1 MPELF
6 EIDLRNNAAEECQN
20 VLTGSRPLPLDI
32 CNKASQNALM
42 VACAHGSQEV
52 VEMLFTVDGT
62 LDLDAVDAD
71 GWTALHH
78 ASQQGSEEILN
89 ILCKKGA
96 NPSLTTNNN
105 ETGLH
110 LAAQE
115 RHKAVVKFLLEKNCP
130 FDIQTT
136 SPVEWKG
143 GKTALH
149 LALRKYEKDNKD
161 EQNEKDEPNE
171 NDEKVRKK
179 EKKEEISLI
188 LLQHGADVKLK
199 DKGGKSALHFAA
211 KRGMSKAVEKLIQQG
226 ADVNNQDSKFDF
238 GIYFEGNFFFLM
250 SKC

>member
-6 EIDLRNNAAEECQN
+6 EIDLRNNAAEECQK
-20 VLTGSRPLPLDI
+20 VLTGNRPLPMDI
-32 CNKASQNALM
+32 RNKASQNALM
-42 VACAHGSQEV
+42 IACAHRSQEV
-52 VEMLFTVDGT
+52 VEMLFMMDGT

-78 ASQQGSEEILN
+78 ASKQGSEDMLN

-130 FDIQTT
+130 FDIRTT

-149 LALRKYEKDNKD
+149 LALHKYETDNKD
-161 EQNEKDEPNE
+161 EQKKRDDQVNKNEKG
-171 NDEKVRKK
+171 
-179 EKKEEISLI
+179 EEISFI
-188 LLQHGADVKLK
+188 LLQHGADVKLS
-199 DKGGKSALHFAA
+199 DKMGKSALHFAA
-211 KRGMSKAVEKLIQQG
+211 ETGLAKAVEKLIQLG
-226 ADVNNQDSKFDF
+226 ADVNSQKLGKF
-238 GIYFEGNFFFLM
+238 
-250 SKC
+250 